1 MEGARASSAPLKW
14 ALLCTFLCLSL
25 DLARCGVTYNG
36 KSLIIDG
43 RQRILFSGSIHYP
56 RSPPQ
61 VLHMF
66 SDFSFFWFWHSS
78 DEMLVLCGHSFLTRV
93 FDVNAENADVG
104 SPHSE
109 GERWRAGCYR
119 HLRVLEYSRAIS
131 WKCNTS
137 LSPSPSLVL
146 SFPLMICL
154 WSSITLKGDTTW
166 FSSSRQSGM
175 LGSMYIFASGLTFVG
190 NGISGL

>member
-25 DLARCGVTYNG
+25 DLAHCGVTYNG

-66 SDFSFFWFWHSS
+66 SDFSFFWFLHSS

-93 FDVNAENADVG
+93 FDVNAENQMWEALIQKAKDGGLDVIDTYVFWNI
-104 SPHSE
+104 HE
-109 GERWRAGCYR
+109 
-119 HLRVLEYSRAIS
+119 
-131 WKCNTS
+131 
-137 LSPSPSLVL
+137 PSPGNVIQASLP
-146 SFPLMICL
+146 PLL
-154 WSSITLKGDTTW
+154 
-166 FSSSRQSGM
+166 SSS
-175 LGSMYIFASGLTFVG
+175 LFLWWYAFEAV
-190 NGISGL
+190 